1 MYALEKLMSSFP
13 NVYPML
19 TQTDFLGGNLGYSGY
34 FPYGSNQEA
43 FLVQLLSFTKFTKH
57 PGFVPIPGQYAK
69 KRGLV
74 KTRPGHQGS
83 SCHVA
88 SVRKAVCSSPVV
100 RQERR
105 RGRFLDC
112 GVGF

>member
-1 MYALEKLMSSFP
+1 MYTLGKLMSSFP

-43 FLVQLLSFTKFTKH
+43 FLVQLLSLTKFTKH
-57 PGFVPIPGQYAK
+57 PGFVPVPGQYAK
-69 KRGLV
+69 KRGLE
-74 KTRPGHQGS
+74 KTPTGHQGT

-88 SVRKAVCSSPVV
+88 SVRKAVFLLLWYDG
-100 RQERR
+100 
-105 RGRFLDC
+105 RGEG
-112 GVGF
+112 GVF